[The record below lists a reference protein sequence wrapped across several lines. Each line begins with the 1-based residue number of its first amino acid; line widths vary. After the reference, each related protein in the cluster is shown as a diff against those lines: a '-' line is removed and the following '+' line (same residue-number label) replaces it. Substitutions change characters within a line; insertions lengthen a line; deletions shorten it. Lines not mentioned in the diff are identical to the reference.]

1 MIDSTTMMSGMRE
14 FKVRTVPQLLLGKD
28 HMIRGH
34 VGPEEKTMKVLVAY
48 MTSTGNTKKVAEA
61 IYGEI
66 EAEKEIKP
74 INEVQDFGSYDLA
87 FLGFPT
93 HGYGPDKKTQKI
105 LGNLC
110 TTGRKVALFVT
121 HGAPESAPEVPQ
133 WMAKFKDAAKGAEV
147 VGVFDCQGQMA
158 AGVKFVMKLMGK
170 KQRDEARRDNSQGQP
185 DQMRLE
191 RARAFARDII
201 NNAAVAKK

>member
-1 MIDSTTMMSGMRE
+1 
-14 FKVRTVPQLLLGKD
+14 
-28 HMIRGH
+28 MIRNH
-34 VGPEEKTMKVLVAY
+34 AVPEEERMKVLVAY

-74 INEVQDFGSYDLA
+74 IKEVQDVGSYDLV

-93 HGYGPDKKTQKI
+93 HGYGPDKKTQRI

-110 TTGRKVALFVT
+110 TTGRRVALFVT
-121 HGAPESAPEVPQ
+121 HGAPENEPEVSQ
-133 WMAKFKDAAKGAEV
+133 WMAKFKDAASGAEV
-147 VGVFDCQGQMA
+147 VGFFDCQGQMA
-158 AGVKFVMKLMGK
+158 ASTLFVMKFMGK

-185 DQMRLE
+185 DQTRLE
-191 RARAFARDII
+191 RARAFARDVMKD
-201 NNAAVAKK
+201 AAIARE